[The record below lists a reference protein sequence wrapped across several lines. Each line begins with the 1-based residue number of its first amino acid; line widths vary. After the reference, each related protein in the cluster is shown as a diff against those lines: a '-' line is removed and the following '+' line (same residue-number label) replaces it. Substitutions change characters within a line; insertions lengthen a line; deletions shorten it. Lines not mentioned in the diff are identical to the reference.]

1 MTGCWF
7 LTQQFP
13 TLPIRKILVKE
24 LKEKTMKTYIL
35 ALSIIALMISACA
48 AQATEETAA
57 SILGAWKLTAYG
69 PANDPVPAVEGVDAG
84 LTFNDDGTITGTSGC
99 NGLGGDYSVEG
110 DQITFGEFVSTLMA
124 CDDPIMAQEEAAHR
138 VMTDTATYSIEGD
151 TLTIT
156 NNDNVLVLTRG
167 AFSSQT
173 PESAPLI
180 GTWRLTSYGPRE
192 SLSPALEDVEAF
204 VTFSEDGKVTGTSGC
219 NEFGGN
225 YTVDGNEIAF
235 EEITSTLMLC
245 DTPIMG
251 QEEAMYQVL
260 SETVAF
266 QIEGSMLTIMKNG
279 VLLVFA
285 R

>member
-1 MTGCWF
+1 M
-7 LTQQFP
+7 
-13 TLPIRKILVKE
+13 
-24 LKEKTMKTYIL
+24 
-35 ALSIIALMISACA
+35 AISACSP
-48 AQATEETAA
+48 QNIPEPGSTA
-57 SILGAWKLTAYG
+57 SLIGDWKLIAYG
-69 PANDPVPAVEGVDAG
+69 AADAPVPAVEGAAAG
-84 LTFNDDGTITGTSGC
+84 LTFKEDGTVTGTSSC
-99 NGLGGDYSVEG
+99 NGLGGEYTVEG

-138 VMTDTATYSIEGD
+138 VMTDTATYAIDGD

-167 AFSSQT
+167 AFSAQT

-180 GTWRLTSYGPRE
+180 GAWMLTSYGSRE
-192 SLSPALEDVEAF
+192 SLSSALADVKAG
-204 VTFSEDGKVTGTSGC
+204 VTFDEDGTVSGTSGC

-235 EEITSTLMLC
+235 ENISSTLMLC

-260 SETVAF
+260 SEKTAF
-266 QIEGSMLTIMKNG
+266 QIEGNTLTIMKNG
-279 VLLVFA
+279 MLLVLT
-285 R
+285 RVSYP

>member
-1 MTGCWF
+1 MKKHLF
-7 LTQQFP
+7 AL
-13 TLPIRKILVKE
+13 LV
-24 LKEKTMKTYIL
+24 L
-35 ALSIIALMISACA
+35 ALTLSACS
-48 AQATEETAA
+48 AQSTAQGTQEPSA

-69 PANDPVPAVEGVDAG
+69 PADAPVPAVDGVEAG
-84 LTFNDDGTITGTSGC
+84 LTFNEDGTVSGTSGC

-138 VMTDTATYSIEGD
+138 VMTDTATYMIEGD

-167 AFSSQT
+167 AFPAQT

-180 GTWRLTSYGPRE
+180 GAWRLTSYGPRE
-192 SLSPALEDVEAF
+192 SLSTALEDVEAGI
-204 VTFSEDGKVTGTSGC
+204 TFNEDGTVTGTSGC
-219 NEFGGN
+219 NEFGGS

-235 EEITSTLMLC
+235 EEIISTLMLC
-245 DTPIMG
+245 DTLIMG

-266 QIEGSMLTIMKNG
+266 QVEGKTLTIMKNG
-279 VLLVFA
+279 VLLVFE